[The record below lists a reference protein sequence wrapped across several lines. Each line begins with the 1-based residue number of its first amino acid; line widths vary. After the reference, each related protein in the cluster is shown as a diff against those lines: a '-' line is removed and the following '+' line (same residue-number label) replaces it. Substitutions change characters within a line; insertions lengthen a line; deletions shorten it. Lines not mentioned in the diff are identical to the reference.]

1 MGFLWKC
8 NRHEHKYQRFGILSG
23 SSVNN
28 LTPQGL
34 VQLYH
39 QLWCLNR
46 DVWSIWGVG
55 KGEQKNPKVDLNE
68 ILSLRLCLNQT
79 SPLGLDCL
87 AVPPQPCSVP
97 RQAVPGELLGSL
109 CSPCKWDSGKE
120 ILPLGI
126 SCWKGKALPWSI
138 EVIPSLSKNLN
149 IHLM

>member
-8 NRHEHKYQRFGILSG
+8 NRHEHKYQRFGIFSD

-28 LTPQGL
+28 LIPQGL

-79 SPLGLDCL
+79 SPLGLDCV

-97 RQAVPGELLGSL
+97 RQAVPES
-109 CSPCKWDSGKE
+109 CWAPCVLHASGTVARRSCHWVLAVGKE
-120 ILPLGI
+120 KHCPGA
-126 SCWKGKALPWSI
+126 SR
-138 EVIPSLSKNLN
+138 
-149 IHLM
+149 